1 MNVPYYIQKELD
13 LVNPMYFAVFN
24 PYVQGGMSNGRG
36 RWQIRKW
43 KGVYPKRLDL
53 WNTDMSEVIFTICK
67 ETMTENGLID
77 DGYQEID
84 NRAIIAMRESHW
96 WKIQWKKRVEDIDW
110 KNEKRQRQADAELE
124 YQAKYMAKKIW
135 RIQREPTICLGGKEW
150 R

>member
-67 ETMTENGLID
+67 EVMTEDGLID
-77 DGYQEID
+77 GGYQEID
-84 NRAIIAMRESHW
+84 KRAIIAMRESHW
-96 WKIQWKKRVEDIDW
+96 WKIQWKKKIEELDW
-110 KNEKRQRQADAELE
+110 RNEKRRRQADDELE
-124 YQAKYMAKKIW
+124 YQGKYMAKKIW
-135 RIQREPTICLGGKEW
+135 RIQREPTVCLSGKEW